1 MSYGKRGWNIGCLVL
16 GKNIVYQKYG
26 QSYSST
32 QTNAIN
38 YGIQTEPITHIQTK
52 PIPRI
57 IDIFSI
63 EHYFIILKIFN
74 LHPQHFDPANK
85 DLKNPNQLTPNP
97 VPPHNLAIMQTRQ
110 NRLLPIPKQPKQPL
124 LTTLIHH
131 LHLHPCTHI
140 EQYPNKHKFIK
151 FEIKLNNKN

>member
-1 MSYGKRGWNIGCLVL
+1 MSYGKRRGNIGGLVL

-38 YGIQTEPITHIQTK
+38 YGIQTEPINYGIQTK

-57 IDIFSI
+57 IGIFSI
-63 EHYFIILKIFN
+63 EHYLIILKIFN

-85 DLKNPNQLTPNP
+85 DPKNPNQLTPNP

-110 NRLLPIPKQPKQPL
+110 NRLLPIPKPPL
-124 LTTLIHH
+124 LTTLIH
-131 LHLHPCTHI
+131 LHLPPLHTHRTTS
-140 EQYPNKHKFIK
+140 E
-151 FEIKLNNKN
+151 